1 MSDSPP
7 RSDTPPST
15 PFQLSRIY
23 AKGWDAGMRC
33 EAKEPAVG
41 ADADAIAAVLAQGD
55 ALNPCTAKLDR
66 DKWMQGFTEAVHR
79 KFDGPQRRK
88 RK

>member
-1 MSDSPP
+1 MSDS
-7 RSDTPPST
+7 PPST

-33 EAKEPAVG
+33 EAQEPAP
-41 ADADAIAAVLAQGD
+41 DAAAEAAMTAILAQGD
-55 ALNPCTAKLDR
+55 ALNPCTAKVDR

>member
-1 MSDSPP
+1 MAEQ
-7 RSDTPPST
+7 PST

-33 EAKEPAVG
+33 ELREGSA
-41 ADADAIAAVLAQGD
+41 ADGEVASDALLAQAE
-55 ALNPCTAKLDR
+55 ALNPCTSEVDR
-66 DKWMQGFTEAVHR
+66 AKWMQGFTEAVRR

-88 RK
+88 KT

>member
-1 MSDSPP
+1 MAEDS
-7 RSDTPPST
+7 PPST

-33 EAKEPAVG
+33 EAKEPPGTEPDTAAG
-41 ADADAIAAVLAQGD
+41 IAAILAQGD
-55 ALNPCTAKLDR
+55 ALNPCTSKLDR

-79 KFDGPQRRK
+79 KFDGPQRRR

>member
-1 MSDSPP
+1 MAEQ
-7 RSDTPPST
+7 PPST

-33 EAKEPAVG
+33 ELRDTQTDGEATIDAV
-41 ADADAIAAVLAQGD
+41 IAQAET
-55 ALNPCTAKLDR
+55 LNPCSSEIDR
-66 DKWMQGFTEAVHR
+66 AKWMQGFTEAVRR

-88 RK
+88 KS

>member
-1 MSDSPP
+1 M
-7 RSDTPPST
+7 SDTPPST

-33 EAKEPAVG
+33 DVKDAA
-41 ADADAIAAVLAQGD
+41 ADGDAAIAAILAQGD
-55 ALNPCTAKLDR
+55 VLNPCTAKPDR
-66 DKWMQGFTEAVHR
+66 DRWMQGFTEAVHR